1 MAAEAAKNT
10 NIFICGQSVSWGK
23 EGALTGEVS
32 ATMLAEA
39 GCCYVI
45 IGHSERRRL
54 FHESDHDVAKTLIA
68 LEAGLV
74 PIVCLV
80 ETGEERDNGLSE
92 EALRRQFSGGPG
104 ALTPEQF
111 SRILIHSRLRQSPA
125 RSQPL
130 ELDSAWLRARNLRIS
145 WLSVPASTLDCPNA
159 ASFSPISPAV
169 TYRLEI
175 TSKAIEGRKKV
186 RYEVL

>member
-54 FHESDHDVAKTLIA
+54 FHESDHDVAKKTLIA

-92 EALRRQFSGGPG
+92 GSPSPPIQRRSRCPAPQTVFSYPHPFATSSIAGKKSAPG
-104 ALTPEQF
+104 T
-111 SRILIHSRLRQSPA
+111 
-125 RSQPL
+125 
-130 ELDSAWLRARNLRIS
+130 
-145 WLSVPASTLDCPNA
+145 
-159 ASFSPISPAV
+159 
-169 TYRLEI
+169 
-175 TSKAIEGRKKV
+175 
-186 RYEVL
+186 